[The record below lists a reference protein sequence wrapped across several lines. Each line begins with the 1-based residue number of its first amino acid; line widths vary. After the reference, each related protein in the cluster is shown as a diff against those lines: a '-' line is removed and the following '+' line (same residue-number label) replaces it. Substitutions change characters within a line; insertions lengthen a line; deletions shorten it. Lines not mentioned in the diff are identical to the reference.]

1 MDELAEQPES
11 AVGEE
16 LAPTQFEEAGGSVL
30 KPIPPHV
37 APECRELAEAL
48 RSLFVGLRI
57 SVRRYAVR
65 AHYDPGTVSR
75 YLNGTAV
82 APAEFIDRLLT
93 DAAEALRRPVSVQV
107 TDRVT
112 VLQRT
117 ALKATSKLGYELQ
130 VLKDLLV
137 HADRKLRSAEANVEA
152 LSDVLLDKKRRIAEM
167 DAEKQRLRL
176 SFTVQQNEGRQELES
191 LHAAHHRLLEERD
204 RLLSDVSQL
213 RGALDQAQR
222 QAIEAEQRCETL
234 EHQMLAA
241 EESLAVEVEARS
253 GTDPSRFTISYTGPD
268 RPWAVWIR
276 HRLETIGHDA
286 AIQSWDPPIGLSLQE
301 ALRSLLVVDGTHIL
315 LLSEEFVLA
324 GGHTEDG
331 WAQALRAATPSV
343 QPQRLTAFTLTDR
356 EFPHLAAALPS
367 TRLLGTD
374 ADDDER
380 RVLQRLTIDPGLG
393 GVKTGASAPR
403 YPAEPPPVWGDVPRR
418 NPHFTG
424 RGAQLGQLR
433 HWLDEAPPGAA
444 MAALVGMPAIGK
456 TQLAAEYAHRFAAQY
471 DVVWWVLAGT
481 REEFRQGLAAIAPA
495 LGVDGAGEGM
505 DAADGRMDAI
515 LRALRRGTP
524 YGRWLLVL
532 DGAGE
537 PADIA
542 GSLPDGPGHIL
553 ITSQNSDWAEHQ
565 VETMRVLP
573 LDRPESILLIHRRI
587 PRMKPSQADRLADE
601 LGDHPLAIAQALAY
615 LDHTRIPVTEYL
627 DRLRDTSWERA
638 PLRATGD
645 YPTTFSH
652 ALLAVLRRL
661 RESSSEAVD
670 LLHVCVL
677 FADSGAPL
685 GLLRLSL
692 PEPLRGQSLDA
703 PRWQELVGTIVAHS
717 LADLEYNEESD
728 ETLETPSAT
737 LRMHPLVRRVVR
749 DDMAGGYRSTL
760 LHRVRHALAA
770 ADPRDP
776 ENVRAWPQYAQIVP
790 HLEPSAAPGAAIAED
805 SGLILNCARYL
816 HLRGESRSA
825 LYLIERV
832 ERAWTNRLGDDIP
845 PQAHHLAARHGEV
858 LRGLGHYRR
867 ALESDRAEQA
877 RLRAAERPEC
887 ADPIE
892 TTGDVAADL
901 RGLGHYEDALEQ
913 ARTACRG
920 REDLHGP
927 SHPCTLRAVV
937 SVADTLRLLGRYSE
951 ALSLDRRA
959 LAGYQSLAEPLHMD
973 SLIAEAR
980 HAMDLRLLG
989 HYENALAQQLQA
1001 THGYRELLGF
1011 ENPATLCAEHHLAL
1025 CELRN
1030 DAVGEGLT
1038 RLREV
1043 RQAADELLGPNSP
1056 LALRATTSL
1065 AAAERS
1071 HGDLDDGTALCHDV
1085 ANRYRCLLGPEH
1097 PYTAGA
1103 LMNQSVALRMGG
1115 DTPGAVTLGEQA
1127 RTTAAACLGPHHP
1140 WTLGIAYN
1148 LASDLGHH
1156 GRYEASLAL
1165 ARSTA
1170 REATAALGPRHPQ
1183 TLLARVAFAAQLDST
1198 GSHKE
1203 AAVLQAR
1210 ALADLTQTLGGQHR
1224 LTTAAH
1230 AHSHPVWTFDP
1241 LPT

>member
-11 AVGEE
+11 AAREE
-16 LAPTQFEEAGGSVL
+16 LVPEPWEEAGGSAL

-37 APECRELAEAL
+37 APPCRELAEGL
-48 RSLFVGLRI
+48 RSLFAALRI

-65 AHYDPGTVSR
+65 THYDPGTVSR

-82 APAEFIDRLLT
+82 APAEFVERLLT
-93 DAAEALRRPVSVQV
+93 DAAQALRRPISVQV

-112 VLQRT
+112 VLQRA
-117 ALKATSKLGYELQ
+117 ALKATSALGYELQ
-130 VLKDLLV
+130 VLKDQLIE
-137 HADRKLRSAEANVEA
+137 ADRRFQSAEANVEA
-152 LSDVLLDKKRRIAEM
+152 LSQVLLDKKRRIAEM
-167 DAEKQRLRL
+167 DAETQRLQL
-176 SFTVQQNEGRQELES
+176 SYTAQQDEGRRALQA
-191 LHAAHHRLLEERD
+191 LHTAHQRLLEERD
-204 RLLSDVSQL
+204 RLLGEIAQL
-213 RGALDQAQR
+213 RQALDQAQR
-222 QAIEAEQRCETL
+222 QAIEAEQRCEAL

-241 EESLAVEVEARS
+241 EETLAAEVEARS
-253 GTDPSRFTISYTGPD
+253 GTDPGRFTISYAGPD

-286 AIQSWDPPIGLSLQE
+286 VIQGWDPPVGLSLQE

-331 WAQALRAATPSV
+331 WAQALRGATPS
-343 QPQRLTAFTLTDR
+343 PQTPRLAAFTLTDR
-356 EFPHLAAALPS
+356 EFPHLVAVLPS
-367 TRLLGTD
+367 TRLLGVD

-380 RVLQRLTIDPGLG
+380 RVLQRLNIDPDLG

-424 RGAQLGQLR
+424 RGVQLGQLR
-433 HWLDEAPPGAA
+433 HWLDEAPSGAA

-456 TQLAAEYAHRFAAQY
+456 TQFAAEYAHRFAAQY
-471 DVVWWVLAGT
+471 DVVWWVAAGT
-481 REEFRQGLAAIAPA
+481 REAFRQGITALAPA
-495 LGVDGAGEGM
+495 LGVDQ
-505 DAADGRMDAI
+505 DGNRMDPV
-515 LRALRRGTP
+515 LKALRRGTP
-524 YGRWLLVL
+524 YGRWLLIL
-532 DGAGE
+532 DGADE

-542 GSLPDGPGHIL
+542 GSLPGGPGHVL

-565 VETMRVLP
+565 VETVRVLP
-573 LDRPESILLIHRRI
+573 LDRPESIRLIHRRI
-587 PRMKPSQADRLADE
+587 PRMRPSQADRLADE
-601 LGDHPLAIAQALAY
+601 LGDHPLAVAQALAY
-615 LDHTRIPVTEYL
+615 LDHTRIAVPEYL
-627 DRLRDTSWERA
+627 ERLRDTSWERA
-638 PLRATGD
+638 PLRVTGE
-645 YPTTFSH
+645 YPTTFSR
-652 ALLAVLRRL
+652 ALMAVLERL
-661 RESSSEAVD
+661 RESSFEAVD

-677 FADSGAPL
+677 FADTGAPL

-692 PEPLRGQSLDA
+692 PEPLRGQSLDSL
-703 PRWQELVGTIVAHS
+703 RWQELVGTIVAHS
-717 LADLEYNEESD
+717 LADMEAGEESD
-728 ETLETPSAT
+728 ETIETPSTT

-760 LHRVRHALAA
+760 LRRVRHALAA

-776 ENVRAWPQYAQIVP
+776 ENVRVWPQYAQIVP
-790 HLEPSAAPGAAIAED
+790 HLEASAAPGEAIAED

-825 LYLIERV
+825 LSLVERV
-832 ERAWTNRLGDDIP
+832 ERAWTSRPGDDGP
-845 PQAHHLAARHGEV
+845 PQAHVLAARRSEA
-858 LRGLGHYRR
+858 LRALGHFGR
-867 ALESDRAEQA
+867 ALDADRAEQA
-877 RLRAAERPEC
+877 RLRATAHPAG

-901 RGLGHYEDALEQ
+901 RGLGRYEDALEQ
-913 ARTACRG
+913 ARTARRG

-927 SHPCTLRAVV
+927 SHPCTLGAVV
-937 SVADTLRLLGRYSE
+937 GVTDSLRLLGRYSE
-951 ALSLDRRA
+951 ALLLDRRA
-959 LAGYQSLAEPLHMD
+959 VAGHQRLAEPPTMG
-973 SLIAEAR
+973 SLLAQAR

-989 HYENALAQQLQA
+989 HFENALAQQLQA
-1001 THGYRELLGF
+1001 TLGHRELLGF

-1025 CELRN
+1025 CELRT

-1043 RQAADELLGPNSP
+1043 RQAADELLGPDTP
-1056 LALRATTSL
+1056 LALRAATSL

-1071 HGDLDDGTALCHDV
+1071 HGDFDDGTALCQHV
-1085 ANRYRCLLGPEH
+1085 ANRYRALLGPEH

-1103 LMNQSVALRMGG
+1103 LTNLAVAVRMGG

-1127 RTTAAACLGPHHP
+1127 MRSAVTALGARHP

-1156 GRYEASLAL
+1156 GRHEASLAL
-1165 ARSTA
+1165 ARDTA
-1170 REATAALGPRHPQ
+1170 RDAAATLGPRHPQ
-1183 TLLARVAFAAQLDST
+1183 TLLAHVAVAAEL
-1198 GSHKE
+1198 GAAGAGEE
-1203 AAVLQAR
+1203 ADAIQAR
-1210 ALADLTQTLGGQHR
+1210 ALADLTETLGEQHR
-1224 LTTAAH
+1224 LTSAAH
-1230 AHSHPVWTFDP
+1230 AHGHPVWTFDP